1 MHVSFATEPSGVH
14 RANEDFV
21 AATPNAAVLLD
32 GAGSGSESGCVHGVP
47 WFVRRLGAS
56 LLVQLT
62 HDEEASVAE
71 SLAAAIYDTRR
82 AHAITCDLDHPGSPS
97 ATVVVIRSRGSALDY
112 LVLADS
118 VLVLD
123 LPTGPYALTDDR
135 QRQLAQHVYGD
146 AGALQGGAGHG
157 TAGQEH
163 LESNLLPY
171 RNRPGGFWVAASDP
185 AAAGQAVMGTVG
197 RAEVKTAAL
206 LSDGVSRLVDSFGL
220 AGWPDALATLA
231 SAGPDDL
238 VRRVRAAEVEDRD
251 GYRWPRAEIHDDAT
265 VAHCTDLDQ

>member
-1 MHVSFATEPSGVH
+1 M
-14 RANEDFV
+14 
-21 AATPNAAVLLD
+21 
-32 GAGSGSESGCVHGVP
+32 
-47 WFVRRLGAS
+47 RRLGAS

-97 ATVVVIRSRGSALDY
+97 ATVVVIRSRGGALDY

-123 LPTGPYALTDDR
+123 LPTGPYVLTDDR
-135 QRQLAQHVYGD
+135 QRQLARHLYGD
-146 AGALQGGAGHG
+146 AGTLHGAHG
-157 TAGQEH
+157 TAGDGQF
-163 LESNLLPY
+163 ESEQLSY
-171 RNRPGGFWVAASDP
+171 RNRPGGFWVAANDP
-185 AAAGQAVMGTVG
+185 AAAGQAVMGTVD

-206 LSDGVSRLVDSFGL
+206 LSDGASRLVDNFGL
-220 AGWPDALATLA
+220 ASWPDTLATLA

-238 VRRVRAAEVEDRD
+238 VRQVRAAELEDQE